1 MNMLSIGVLAVIAV
15 ILSLTIRPK
24 NGEIALMLTL
34 SCSVLILL
42 SVFSRASEIIGTVN
56 SIVAASQTNI
66 SYIVI
71 LLKVIG
77 ICLLTEFAVNTCR
90 DAGSQSLAE
99 YGDESHV
106 IKKSFRGVRSEK
118 NHNCF
123 LRCGALCL
131 FREGGVRRGNAVR
144 RFGDL

>member
-90 DAGSQSLAE
+90 DAGSQSLA
-99 YGDESHV
+99 GNVSLAGKLLV
-106 IKKSFRGVRSEK
+106 TVT
-118 NHNCF
+118 
-123 LRCGALCL
+123 ALPL
-131 FREGGVRRGNAVR
+131 YADILNTVMTRMG
-144 RFGDL
+144 

>member
-90 DAGSQSLAE
+90 DAGSQSLA
-99 YGDESHV
+99 GNVSLAGKLLV
-106 IKKSFRGVRSEK
+106 TVT
-118 NHNCF
+118 
-123 LRCGALCL
+123 ALPL
-131 FREGGVRRGNAVR
+131 YADILNTVMNLMG
-144 RFGDL
+144 